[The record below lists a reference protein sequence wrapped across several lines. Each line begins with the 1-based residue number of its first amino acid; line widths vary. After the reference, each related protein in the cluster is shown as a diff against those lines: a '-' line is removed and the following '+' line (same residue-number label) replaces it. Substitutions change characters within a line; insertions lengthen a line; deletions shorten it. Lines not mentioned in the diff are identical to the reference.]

1 VLGYGGAP
9 LGALVAHHPRVPSG
23 WFRPLLRAGADLLL
37 RPLEPAYHLP
47 YLKGMFFVLG
57 GTDDAL
63 IPEQAARRFAA
74 LTPEPKAVYWI
85 EGAHIGV
92 GGDQEALLAEVI
104 DTILQWLR
112 DQDAVEMPGSGL

>member
-1 VLGYGGAP
+1 
-9 LGALVAHHPRVPSG
+9 
-23 WFRPLLRAGADLLL
+23 
-37 RPLEPAYHLP
+37 
-47 YLKGMFFVLG
+47 LKGMFFVLG